1 MQNHKQQRHK
11 PNARAESAA
20 PTELLFFCVRVYP
33 GFCSCLWHS
42 RHPGLCRSVVPT
54 ALTPAPPNKSESKRK
69 QPHHPINPTTNA
81 SNTTTQPIRQ
91 QTQVTPPP
99 NQSDNK
105 RKQRHQTIIRMINR
119 KLDQFAMSPERA
131 ILLQSPG
138 REPWVKSQSTYIEP
152 QRGGT
157 NPRQMLASKVPLLR
171 SSYFFVYV
179 FTQGSVRAFGT
190 LATLGFAGVSC
201 LRHSRQ
207 HHQPIRQQ
215 AQTTTPNNKRKS
227 PGRKSL
233 GFERKCRPT

>member
-1 MQNHKQQRHK
+1 
-11 PNARAESAA
+11 
-20 PTELLFFCVRVYP
+20 
-33 GFCSCLWHS
+33 
-42 RHPGLCRSVVPT
+42 
-54 ALTPAPPNKSESKRK
+54 
-69 QPHHPINPTTNA
+69 
-81 SNTTTQPIRQ
+81 
-91 QTQVTPPP
+91 
-99 NQSDNK
+99 
-105 RKQRHQTIIRMINR
+105 
-119 KLDQFAMSPERA
+119 MSPERA

-215 AQTTTPNNKRKS
+215 AQTTTPSQSDSKRKQRHQPTNTTTNANNDTAQPIRQQTQITIQNNKRKS
-227 PGRKSL
+227 LGYKSL
-233 GFERKCRPT
+233 GFERNCRPQ